1 MRVLLDT
8 TYLLPPL
15 GVEGEGVSRDVSTI
29 LKKEG
34 HTPSVSETSVFELL
48 AEGSKL
54 TAKEVIPRE
63 RVSLAIQSLYKDES
77 IIRVSLENPDVVRYT
92 IELRPYHSD
101 TVDCVIIASA
111 LTKAD
116 IMLTEDKTLLYKN
129 TQLRKAIRKIKP
141 NLKIIPSAHLP
152 KLHP

>member
-1 MRVLLDT
+1 LRVLLDT
-8 TYLLPPL
+8 TYLLPL
-15 GVEGEGVSRDVSTI
+15 IGVEVEGVSRDVLTL

-34 HTPSVSETSVFELL
+34 HTPVVSEISVFELL
-48 AEGSKL
+48 AKGSKL
-54 TAKEVIPRE
+54 AAKEVIPRE
-63 RVSLAIQSLYKDES
+63 RVSLVIQSLYKDES

>member
-8 TYLLPPL
+8 TYLLPL
-15 GVEGEGVSRDVSTI
+15 IGVEVEGVSRDVLTL

-34 HTPSVSETSVFELL
+34 HTPVVSEISVFELL
-48 AEGSKL
+48 AKGSKL
-54 TAKEVIPRE
+54 AAKEVIPRE
-63 RVSLAIQSLYKDES
+63 RVSLVIQSLYKDES